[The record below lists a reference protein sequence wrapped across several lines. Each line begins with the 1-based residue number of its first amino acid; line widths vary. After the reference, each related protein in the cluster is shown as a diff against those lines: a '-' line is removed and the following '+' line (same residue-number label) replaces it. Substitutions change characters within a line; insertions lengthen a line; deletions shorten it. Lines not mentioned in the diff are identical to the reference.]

1 MGASRVTD
9 SSGGGTVKE
18 SDAALISP
26 SSTPSRAER
35 LRLPGK
41 AIAVIV
47 AICVTPA
54 LLGLFGV
61 DLGASAA
68 GGHPSEWLELEG
80 VRLMD
85 SMHAGLSGSFVHAL
99 LEWSAVII
107 ALITALLSLVYFV
120 MNRDVT
126 APVMGLALLCAGTID
141 AYHTLAAV
149 RLISG
154 AADSARLIPF
164 TWALSRSFQAI
175 VLMGGIGVFLIRR
188 KSEWR
193 GRAEYV
199 ALIGLVLAAC
209 ACVAMY
215 VSTTSPDLPQ
225 TIFPDAVVRRPW
237 DLIPLV
243 LFVLAA
249 VFVLHPFHR
258 RAPSLFSHAVLA
270 SVLPL
275 VATQLHMAF
284 GSQALFDHHFNSAH
298 FLKVVA
304 YVVPLT
310 GIVLDYLRTYHDEA
324 VARIRFEREAEQLGQ
339 YRLVEK
345 IGEGGMGIVYKAK
358 HAMLR
363 RPTAIKLLPPE
374 KAGELALARFQREV
388 QLTSELTH
396 PNTVAIYDYG
406 LSSSGVFYYAM
417 EHLDGIDL
425 ERLVTQYGAQP
436 PGRVIK
442 ILLQACGALGEAHD
456 RGLVHRDIKPANII
470 LCQRGTVPDVVKVLD
485 FGLVK
490 DLEEGESTMTNV
502 NVMAGTPAYIPP
514 EAIRAPDLVGP
525 LSDVYALGAVGY
537 YLASGQRVFTGKTA
551 VEVCSHHLNTKPI
564 PPSVK
569 LGADIGSRFEELLLQ
584 CLEKDPGDRPSAE
597 QLREQLTS
605 LPATGEWTER
615 DALEWWRQHAAEIHD
630 SVAPK
635 QGTETAYSMV
645 VDLQKRG
652 PS

>member
-1 MGASRVTD
+1 M
-9 SSGGGTVKE
+9 
-18 SDAALISP
+18 SDAALISA
-26 SSTPSRAER
+26 SSTASRAER
-35 LRLPGK
+35 VRLPGK
-41 AIAVIV
+41 AVAVII
-47 AICVTPA
+47 AICVAPA
-54 LLGLFGV
+54 LLGLLGV

-68 GGHPSEWLELEG
+68 GGHPSEWWELEG

-85 SMHAGLSGSFVHAL
+85 AMHAGLSGSFVHAL
-99 LEWSAVII
+99 LEWSAVVA
-107 ALITALLSLVYFV
+107 ALFTALLALVYFV
-120 MNRDVT
+120 MHRDVT
-126 APVMGLALLCAGTID
+126 TPVIGLALLCAGTVD

-154 AADSARLIPF
+154 STDSARLIPF
-164 TWALSRSFQAI
+164 TWALSRSFQAV

-193 GRAEYV
+193 GRADYV
-199 ALIGLVLAAC
+199 ALIGLVLAVC
-209 ACVAMY
+209 AGFAMY

-225 TIFPDAVVRRPW
+225 TIFPDAVLSRPW

-249 VFVLHPFHR
+249 VFVFHPFHR
-258 RAPSLFSHAVLA
+258 RAPSLFSHAVLV

-275 VATQLHMAF
+275 LATQLHMVF
-284 GSQALFDHHFNSAH
+284 GSRALFDHHFNSAH

-304 YVVPLT
+304 YLVPLT
-310 GIVLDYLRTYHDEA
+310 GIVLDYLRTYQDEA

-345 IGEGGMGIVYKAK
+345 IGEGGMGVVYKAK

-374 KAGELALARFQREV
+374 KAGKVSLARFQREV

-406 LSSSGVFYYAM
+406 LSSSGVFYYVM
-417 EHLDGIDL
+417 EYLEGIDL
-425 ERLVTQYGAQP
+425 ERLVRQYGAQP

-442 ILLQACGALGEAHD
+442 ILLQVCGALAEAHD

-490 DLEEGESTMTNV
+490 DLEEHETSLTNV
-502 NVMAGTPAYIPP
+502 NVLTGTPAYISP
-514 EAIRAPDLVGP
+514 EAIRAPELVGP

-537 YLASGQRVFTGKTA
+537 YLVSGQLVFTGETA
-551 VEVCSHHLNTKPI
+551 VEVCSHHLHTKPV
-564 PPSVK
+564 PPSRK
-569 LGADIGSRFEELLLQ
+569 LGGDIGPRLEELLLQ

-597 QLREQLTS
+597 QLREQLSS
-605 LPATGEWTER
+605 LPVTGDWTER
-615 DALEWWRQHAAEIHD
+615 DALEWWRQYSAEIHD
-630 SVAPK
+630 SVAPN
-635 QGTETAYSMV
+635 QGSDAMYSIS

-652 PS
+652 LKGGAT